1 MTQTVPPATPPPPV
15 PAPAQSEA
23 PALARRRRLPAIQE
37 MGLVVV
43 ILLLAVFLWQASR
56 PVNLTL
62 LPKNVNG
69 TMMPFRVVQE
79 NGFLR
84 TTNLVNSVLTVM
96 SWMAIMA
103 IGETIVIISGGIDI
117 SVGSIMGLSSFVT
130 ALVLLKL
137 PEGTSGF
144 VVVLVGAG
152 TALGTGLLCG
162 LINGATVVG
171 LRMHPFIVTL
181 ATLSIF
187 RWVSL
192 KLGVLY
198 GASQPF
204 GDRPLPPAFT
214 DHFIAWELKYT
225 RYGGQMIES
234 LGVVPILVML
244 LCLAAAWVYLRH
256 TIWGRETYALGGNE
270 EAARFSGIRLPSV
283 KMRVYALSG
292 LCAGIAGMLNCGF
305 YKSAATDTGKGYEL
319 EVIAAAVV
327 GGASLTGGRG
337 TALGA
342 VLGMLILQLIEDGI
356 FVVGKL
362 NLGFVKIDVVKE
374 DTQLILGVAIVAAV
388 AVDQFSTY
396 LQARRAARLRTA
408 GH

>member
-1 MTQTVPPATPPPPV
+1 MSGLPV
-15 PAPAQSEA
+15 ET
-23 PALARRRRLPAIQE
+23 PALNRKKHRFPAVQE
-37 MGLVVV
+37 MGLIVV
-43 ILLLAVFLWQASR
+43 IVLLSLFLWRASR

-69 TMMPFRVVQE
+69 VMMPFRQVQE

-84 TTNLVNSVLTVM
+84 TSNIVNSVLTVM

-130 ALVLLKL
+130 ALALLKL
-137 PEGTSGF
+137 PADAAAPL
-144 VVVLVGAG
+144 VLLVGIG
-152 TALGTGLLCG
+152 TALGVGLLCG
-162 LINGATVVG
+162 LVNGITVVG

-187 RWVSL
+187 RWISL
-192 KLGVLY
+192 KLGVAY

-204 GDRPLPPAFT
+204 GDTPLPAAFT
-214 DHFIAWELKYT
+214 DHFVACELKYS

-234 LGVVPILVML
+234 LGVVPIFVML
-244 LCLAAAWVYLRH
+244 FCLTAGWVYLRH
-256 TIWGRETYALGGNE
+256 TVWGRQTYAVGGNE
-270 EAARFSGIRLPSV
+270 EAARFSGIRLPWV
-283 KMRVYALSG
+283 KLRVYALSG
-292 LCAGIAGMLNCGF
+292 LCAGVAGMLNCGF

-319 EVIAAAVV
+319 AVIAAAVV

-342 VLGMLILQLIEDGI
+342 VLGMLVLQLIEDGI
-356 FVVGKL
+356 FVVGHL
-362 NLGFVKIDVVKE
+362 NLGFTKIEVVKE
-374 DTQLILGVAIVAAV
+374 DTQLILGVAIVLAV
-388 AVDQFSTY
+388 AVDQLSTY
-396 LQARRAARLRTA
+396 LQARRAARVKA
-408 GH
+408 VAA

>member
-1 MTQTVPPATPPPPV
+1 MTQTAPPPPT
-15 PAPAQSEA
+15 PARAEA
-23 PALARRRRLPAIQE
+23 PALAARRRFPAIQE

-43 ILLLAVFLWQASR
+43 ILLLSLFLWQASR

-62 LPKNVNG
+62 LPKTVNG
-69 TMMPFRVVQE
+69 VHMPFRVVHE

-84 TTNLVNSVLTVM
+84 TTNIVNSVLTVM
-96 SWMAIMA
+96 SWMAIMS
-103 IGETIVIISGGIDI
+103 IGETIVIIAGGIDI

-130 ALVLLKL
+130 ALALLHLPQGSSPLVVLL
-137 PEGTSGF
+137 
-144 VVVLVGAG
+144 VGIGA
-152 TALGTGLLCG
+152 ALGTGLICG

-214 DHFIAWELKYT
+214 DHFVAWEWKYT
-225 RYGGQMIES
+225 RYGGQMVES
-234 LGVVPILVML
+234 LGIVPILVML
-244 LCLAAAWVYLRH
+244 VCLAAGWVYLRH
-256 TIWGRETYALGGNE
+256 TIWGRETYAVGGNE
-270 EAARFSGIRLPSV
+270 EAARFSGIRLPWV

-292 LCAGIAGMLNCGF
+292 LCAGIAGMLNCGY
-305 YKSAATDTGKGYEL
+305 YKSASTDTGKGYEL
-319 EVIAAAVV
+319 DVIAAAVV

-342 VLGMLILQLIEDGI
+342 VLGMLILALIEDGI

-362 NLGFVKIDVVKE
+362 NLGFAKVDVVKE
-374 DTQLILGVAIVAAV
+374 DTQLILGVAIILAV
-388 AVDQFSTY
+388 AVDQVSMW
-396 LQARRAARLRTA
+396 LQARRAARSRAA
-408 GH
+408 GR